1 MTEQQEK
8 QLEAP
13 FPYEE
18 LGWRI
23 TNTNREKTGG
33 MAAPFVNERAIRK
46 RLDQVLGRE
55 NWQNELKVTLGNA
68 EASYIC
74 EISVYYPNRQEWIK
88 KSNGAGST
96 QVEPV
101 KGGISDA
108 IKRAA
113 SMWGVGTYL
122 YEFPGVWVDIDSKKR
137 IQKGAYAKLK
147 EAYARFLGEKQPA
160 KPKATS
166 RSNTGKQPY
175 KGYRVV
181 NARKSKGANGVHTYV
196 QLEAAD
202 GRTLDGFVN
211 QSVDVGQFLTD
222 LKVTPKHDAIAGE
235 YNIISCRVAA

>member
-1 MTEQQEK
+1 MTEQQGK

-13 FPYEE
+13 FSYEE
-18 LGWRI
+18 LGWRASA
-23 TNTNREKTGG
+23 KTEDKTRGI
-33 MAAPFVNERAIRK
+33 AVPYVDERAIRK

-74 EISVYYPNRQEWIK
+74 EISVYYPDRQEWIK
-88 KSNGAGST
+88 KSNGAGRT
-96 QVEPV
+96 KYEPV
-101 KGGISDA
+101 KGGISAA

-137 IQKGAYAKLK
+137 IEKSEYSKLK
-147 EAYARFLGEKQPA
+147 EAYSRFLGEMQPA
-160 KPKATS
+160 KANSAS
-166 RSNTGKQPY
+166 RSNKGKQSF
-175 KGYRVV
+175 KGYRVID
-181 NARKSKGANGVHTYV
+181 ARKSKGANGVYTYV
-196 QLEAAD
+196 TLEADD

-211 QSVDVGQFLTD
+211 QSVNAGQILTN
-222 LKVTPKHDAIAGE
+222 LKVTPKHDNITGD